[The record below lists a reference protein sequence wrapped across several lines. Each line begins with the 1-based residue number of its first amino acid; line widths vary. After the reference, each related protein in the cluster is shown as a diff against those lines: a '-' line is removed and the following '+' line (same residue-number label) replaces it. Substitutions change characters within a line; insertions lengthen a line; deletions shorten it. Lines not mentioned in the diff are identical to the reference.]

1 MEQLVSQETPVTNGQ
16 QLTRHSIVF
25 FLVPLGLIVLNAF
38 DIKVSTP
45 AHTTF
50 ENDDVSLKHPEDVWP
65 H

>member
-16 QLTRHSIVF
+16 QLTRQPIVF

-38 DIKVSTP
+38 DIKVSTL
-45 AHTTF
+45 AHSIF
-50 ENDDVSLKHPEDVWP
+50 EKDGVSLKHPEDVWS